1 MPWVE
6 AYLPN
11 DNTKKSQS
19 QEIRIRMLKTQAAYS
34 IIPYRSDFSYEG
46 MKVFLEE
53 LEFIEP
59 FDPYFQT
66 RKSIKEELTSKVI

>member
-11 DNTKKSQS
+11 NAKKTQS
-19 QEIRIRMLKTQAAYS
+19 QEIRIRMLKTEADYQV
-34 IIPYRSDFSYEG
+34 IPYRSDFSYEG

-66 RKSIKEELTSKVI
+66 RNAIKEELTSKIT